1 MVPGEWLHWIN
12 EEGATRNHHQ
22 TRDALTNYYPV
33 GRRGHDAAS
42 FFAGFVVATGGWAWL
57 PIEVSY

>member
-1 MVPGEWLHWIN
+1 M
-12 EEGATRNHHQ
+12 R
-22 TRDALTNYYPV
+22 LTNYYPV

-42 FFAGFVVATGGWAWL
+42 FFAGFVVAIGGWAWL

>member
-1 MVPGEWLHWIN
+1 MVSEKGCTGSTKKAGRETITQPGM
-12 EEGATRNHHQ
+12 R
-22 TRDALTNYYPV
+22 LTNYYPV
-33 GRRGHDAAS
+33 GRRGSDAAS